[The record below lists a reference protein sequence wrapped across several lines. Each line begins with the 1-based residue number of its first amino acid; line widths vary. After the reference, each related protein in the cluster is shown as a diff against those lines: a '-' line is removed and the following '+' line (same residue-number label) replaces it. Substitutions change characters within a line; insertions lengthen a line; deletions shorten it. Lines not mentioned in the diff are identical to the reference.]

1 MFLFISLSSHA
12 PWKTCLSLSLDV
24 GGFRILSKNL
34 NSELTI
40 VKQIIRVATKQSL
53 EFSRMKMMND
63 ALKKKKIVDS
73 DAKAQH
79 LMEE

>member
-1 MFLFISLSSHA
+1 MFLFISLSSHT

-24 GGFRILSKNL
+24 EGFRILSKNL

-79 LMEE
+79 LME